1 MALLIFIAILV
12 ALIWV
17 HELGHFS
24 VAKLFGV
31 RVSEF
36 AIGFPPRLL
45 RVRYGETEYTFN
57 LLLIGGFVKIFGED
71 PGEGAGDSR
80 ALTSKNRGI
89 QAAVMLAGIAFNI
102 LFAWGLL
109 SAGYMAGTPAAAND
123 DALGPITAPQVLIT
137 AVRPG
142 SPAAASGLMPGD
154 TIKSVQ
160 TSRDTLDLKT
170 LNTNKHA
177 DAVQAFI
184 TAHQDESLVIAV
196 ARGGED
202 KTFLAKPALGVVEG
216 RKVIGV
222 EFGDIGILKLPPH
235 LALVQGA
242 IATYDLTV
250 ATAQGLGAF
259 LSQLV
264 LGRADFNQVVGPI
277 GIAGVGSQAG
287 QAGFSTAARIAA
299 LISINLALFKIL
311 PVPGLDGGRLL
322 VIAIEAVIRRP
333 VAPRVVNTLMLGGF
347 ALLVLL
353 MVVVSVTDI
362 SRLLGYGLLQA

>member
-31 RVSEF
+31 KVSEF

-57 LLLIGGFVKIFGED
+57 LILVGGFVKIFGED
-71 PGEGAGDSR
+71 PGDGAGDPR

-102 LFAWGLL
+102 IFAWLLL
-109 SAGYMAGTPAAAND
+109 SAGYMAGVPAAAND
-123 DALGPITAPQVLIT
+123 NALGPITAPQVLIG

-142 SPAAASGLMPGD
+142 SPAAAAGIKPGD
-154 TIKSVQ
+154 IIKSVQ
-160 TSRDTLDLKT
+160 TGSDTLDLAT
-170 LNTNKHA
+170 LSTNKQA
-177 DAVQAFI
+177 DAVQQFI
-184 TAHQDESLVIAV
+184 TTHQDESLVISV
-196 ARGGED
+196 VRGGED
-202 KTFLAKPALGVVEG
+202 KTFLAKPVEGVVEG

-259 LSQLV
+259 FSQLV
-264 LGRADFNQVVGPI
+264 LGKADLDQVAGPI
-277 GIAGVGSQAG
+277 GIAGVGSEAV

-299 LISINLALFKIL
+299 LISINLALFNLL

-322 VIAIEAVIRRP
+322 VIGIEAVIRRP
-333 VAPRVVNTLMLGGF
+333 VAPRVVNALMLGGF
-347 ALLVLL
+347 ALLILL
-353 MVVVSVTDI
+353 MLVVSVNDI
-362 SRLLGYGLLQA
+362 SRLLG